1 MQTRRRQLRSLAPA
15 RTMFR
20 RTGWQNPTPEN
31 FAVLLHRL
39 FTEGTV
45 MMRDRGPVLALDIGG
60 THTRMGLMDRG
71 REPYRPIG
79 AF

>member
-1 MQTRRRQLRSLAPA
+1 
-15 RTMFR
+15 
-20 RTGWQNPTPEN
+20 
-31 FAVLLHRL
+31 
-39 FTEGTV
+39 